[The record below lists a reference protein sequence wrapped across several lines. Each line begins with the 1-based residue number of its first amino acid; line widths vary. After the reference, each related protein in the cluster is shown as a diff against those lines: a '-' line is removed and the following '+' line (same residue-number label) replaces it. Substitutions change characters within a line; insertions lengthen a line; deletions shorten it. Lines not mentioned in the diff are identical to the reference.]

1 MTVNKP
7 KATKALMKNDDFK
20 LFSPKMMQQKNDF
33 SLEMAYELLCWWSKE
48 KDSVFAG
55 TRGLPI
61 KKEMQTKNKHI
72 STI

>member
-33 SLEMAYELLCWWSKE
+33 SLEMAYELLCFWSKE
-48 KDSVFAG
+48 KRFSFCWDQRSSN
-55 TRGLPI
+55 